1 MENIQ
6 EELHLSL
13 VLIWLLEE
21 DKDQYIQQDLAKEEV
36 GINLNVGLHHLM
48 TTVLIEM
55 LKQLYLF
62 NNVKKIIRGQEDY
75 WMRYQSSF
83 PRQ

>member
-21 DKDQYIQQDLAKEEV
+21 DKDQYIQQDLAKEIV

-75 WMRYQSSF
+75 
-83 PRQ
+83 